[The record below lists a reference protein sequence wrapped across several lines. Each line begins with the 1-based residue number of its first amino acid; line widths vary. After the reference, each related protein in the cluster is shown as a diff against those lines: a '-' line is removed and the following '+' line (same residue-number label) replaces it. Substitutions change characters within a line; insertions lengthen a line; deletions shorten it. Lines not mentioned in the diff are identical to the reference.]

1 MLDLDLDLE
10 ADLGV
15 DTVKQAETFAAI
27 RNAFDIPRRDDL
39 KLRDYTTL
47 AKVIDFV
54 REMRPD
60 LKPSSVSVTPVAPSV
75 LVQPAGTPPAAP
87 PPTAADPV
95 VAQVL
100 EIVSKATGYPTDML
114 DLDLDL
120 EADLGVD
127 TVKQAETFAAI
138 RNAFDIPRRDDLKLR
153 DYTTLAKV
161 IDFVREM
168 RPDLAVSTSVAVSP
182 APAVSPSANAATL
195 AVLQPA
201 ARLEDADRMPRRVVV
216 PVLRPSLDQCKP
228 TGVQLDSTSRVVV
241 ALDHGGVGKALVSR
255 LEKLG
260 VTAFVLDDPAI
271 SADSLVTQLQ
281 AWLSEGPIQGVY
293 WLTALDVEPDL
304 ELLDLADWRE
314 LNRQRVKNLS
324 IAMRTLYNVISQPGN
339 FLVSATRLGG
349 LHGYGEDGAT
359 APLGG
364 AVVGFTKAYKRERS
378 AVLVKTVDFELS
390 RKTAGP
396 AEVLIAETLNDPGVV
411 EVGYWNDDRWSL
423 SFAEQP
429 AVDGLPGLN
438 FGKETV
444 FVVTGAAGGIT
455 SAIVSDLAA
464 TSAGVFYLL
473 DLVEAPAA
481 DDPLVKLFR
490 QDREALK
497 TRLIEEARAAGERLT
512 PVQVEKRIAAIERE
526 EAALR
531 AVESV
536 TAVGGTAHYRSANL
550 LDGAALT
557 AVVDEIRSRYGRI
570 DVLIHAGG
578 LEISRALSDKDAAQ
592 FDLVFDVKA
601 DGFFSLLKA
610 AQGMP
615 IGAAVVFSSV
625 AGRFGNSGQTDYSA
639 ANDLLCKISSSLR
652 RWRPETRGIAIDWTA
667 WGGIGMATRGSIPK
681 IMEMAGIEMLPPE
694 VGIPTVRRELTAGG
708 FRGEI
713 VVGGK
718 LGILGQ
724 EWDTSGGLD
733 VEKANAR
740 LAAVTPK
747 PVMLGKVTAAGLYS
761 GFQVETTLDPK
772 VQPFIYDHAMEG
784 TPLLPGV
791 MGTEA
796 FAELASLLVP
806 GFQVAAVSEV
816 RFDSPLK
823 FYRMEPGTLRLSA
836 TASPAGNG
844 ELMVRAA
851 LRSARTLATGE
862 TQEKTHFTALIRLS
876 QEKVSPP
883 EVSFSPPKREDLSI
897 QAADIYRVYFH
908 GPAYQV
914 LEAASVNG
922 DQAVGLYAENLLPNS
937 EPAEAASIMMPR
949 LIELCFQTAGLWEMK
964 TKGVMALPLGIGS
977 VTAYRQPETASGRL
991 YAVVRAVENGVSF
1004 DAEVVDE
1011 QGRVYAA
1018 LRGYHTVQLPGS
1030 VSL

>member
-1 MLDLDLDLE
+1 
-10 ADLGV
+10 LG
-15 DTVKQAETFAAI
+15 E
-27 RNAFDIPRRDDL
+27 
-39 KLRDYTTL
+39 
-47 AKVIDFV
+47 
-54 REMRPD
+54 
-60 LKPSSVSVTPVAPSV
+60 S
-75 LVQPAGTPPAAP
+75 
-87 PPTAADPV
+87 
-95 VAQVL
+95 
-100 EIVSKATGYPTDML
+100 
-114 DLDLDL
+114 
-120 EADLGVD
+120 
-127 TVKQAETFAAI
+127 
-138 RNAFDIPRRDDLKLR
+138 
-153 DYTTLAKV
+153 
-161 IDFVREM
+161 
-168 RPDLAVSTSVAVSP
+168 
-182 APAVSPSANAATL
+182 
-195 AVLQPA
+195 
-201 ARLEDADRMPRRVVV
+201 
-216 PVLRPSLDQCKP
+216 
-228 TGVQLDSTSRVVV
+228 SRVVV
-241 ALDHGGVGKALVSR
+241 ALDRGGVGKALVSR
-255 LEKLG
+255 LERLG
-260 VTAFVLDDPAI
+260 VTVLVLDDPAI
-271 SADSLVTQLQ
+271 SADHLVAQLQ
-281 AWLSEGPIQGVY
+281 TWLTEGVIQGVY
-293 WLTALDVEPDL
+293 WLPALDVEPDL

-324 IAMRTLYNVISQPGN
+324 ITMRTLYNTVSQPGN

-349 LHGYGEDGAT
+349 LHGYGDEGAT

-364 AVVGFTKAYKRERS
+364 AVVGFTKAYKRERGD
-378 AVLVKTVDFELS
+378 VLVKAVDFEVG

-396 AEVLIAETLNDPGVV
+396 AEALIAETLSDPGVV
-411 EVGYWNDDRWSL
+411 EVGYRDDDRWSP
-423 SFAEQP
+423 SFVEQP
-429 AVDGLPGLN
+429 AVDGLPGLS
-438 FGKETV
+438 FGKESV

-455 SAIVSDLAA
+455 SAIVGDLAA
-464 TSAGVFYLL
+464 ASAGVFYLL
-473 DLVEAPAA
+473 DLVAAPAA

-497 TRLIEEARAAGERLT
+497 ARLIEEARAAGERLT
-512 PVQVEKRIAAIERE
+512 PVQIEKRIAAIERE

-536 TAVGGTAHYRSANL
+536 MAVGGTAHYRSVNL

-557 AVVDEIRSRYGRI
+557 AVIDEIRSRYGRI
-570 DVLIHAGG
+570 DALIHAGG

-615 IGAAVVFSSV
+615 IGATVVFSSV

-639 ANDLLCKISSSLR
+639 ANDLLCKLSSSLR

-694 VGIPTVRRELTAGG
+694 VGIPTVRRELVAGG

-724 EWDTSGGLD
+724 EWDASGGLD

-740 LAAVTPK
+740 LAAIRPQ

-772 VQPFIYDHAMEG
+772 AQPFLYDHAMEG

-791 MGTEA
+791 MGTET
-796 FAELASLLVP
+796 FAELASLLAP
-806 GFQVAAVSEV
+806 GFKVAAVSEV

-836 TASPAGNG
+836 AASPADDG

-862 TQEKTHFTALIRLS
+862 TQEKTHFTVVVRLS
-876 QEKVSPP
+876 REVAPTP
-883 EVSFSPPKREDLSI
+883 EVPFSPPKGEELVIR
-897 QAADIYRVYFH
+897 AADIYRVYFH

-914 LEAASVNG
+914 LEAAQVSG
-922 DQAVGLYAENLLPNS
+922 DLAVGLFAENLPPNS
-937 EPAEAASIMMPR
+937 DPAEAASIMAPR

-964 TKGVMALPLGIGS
+964 TKGVMALPLAIGS
-977 VTAYRQPETASGRL
+977 VATYGQPERASGRL
-991 YAVVRAVENGVSF
+991 YAVVRAVDGGASF
-1004 DAEVVDE
+1004 DAEVVDA
-1011 QGRVYAA
+1011 QGRVYVA
-1018 LRGYHTVQLPGS
+1018 LRGYLTVQLPGS